1 MEQLIQVFGAIL
13 ILIAFGANQRG
24 TMSPHSTVYLTL
36 NLAGSVVLTALALHD
51 RDWGFF
57 LLEFV
62 WAIVSLWS
70 LGALLRGATPPPVS

>member
-62 WAIVSLWS
+62 WAIVSLYG
-70 LGALLRGATPPPVS
+70 LMRIARGLPPAASH